1 MLSTWLRGT
10 GGVLEIVGVLTIV
23 LEFRGIRRLYPKEGR
38 GFLGRWWDRLR
49 RRNRAHHVFITDEA
63 GATDEISGIETWND
77 SWGDARKIEELRDRI
92 ARLQKRADDDRLQA
106 DRGRQ
111 EVADEL
117 AAARDEIRSLDGKVG
132 ELTKGSILIRGW
144 GVLPLVLGIV
154 LTTWPT
160 EIAGWF
166 GAS

>member
-1 MLSTWLRGT
+1 MT
-10 GGVLEIVGVLTIV
+10 GCRQIGGDKRSQT
-23 LEFRGIRRLYPKEGR
+23 
-38 GFLGRWWDRLR
+38 
-49 RRNRAHHVFITDEA
+49 
-63 GATDEISGIETWND
+63 
-77 SWGDARKIEELRDRI
+77 SWPLP
-92 ARLQKRADDDRLQA
+92 
-106 DRGRQ
+106 
-111 EVADEL
+111 V
-117 AAARDEIRSLDGKVG
+117 IRSLDGKVG